1 MNILNVVLGLLC
13 ILIAFVIAAR
23 SGGLRDRF
31 LWGAVVITGVGGVAL
46 PRLLPGDGARLVLI
60 VISLAALLLLLRRQQ
75 QRQRQQ

>member
-13 ILIAFVIAAR
+13 ILIAFVIVAR

-31 LWGAVVITGVGGVAL
+31 LWGAVVITGVGGVVL

-60 VISLAALLLLLRRQQ
+60 VISLAALLLLLRRQRKQ
-75 QRQRQQ
+75 